1 MKRLILILVF
11 LSILSIFIGVK
22 DIYFLDIFNLSQ
34 DQIQVLV
41 LSRIPRLISIV
52 VAGAGLSICG
62 LIMQRIT
69 QNRFVSPTTAGTMD
83 SAKLG
88 ILISIIIFPGSSTL
102 TKMTTSFIFALAGS
116 FLFLGILRR
125 IKYRNTVIIPLIG
138 LMLGSVLDSITTFF
152 AYRYDLIQNISAWLQ
167 GDFSMIIKGRYEL
180 LYISIPFV
188 VLAFLYANKFTVAGM
203 GKDFS
208 VSLGL
213 NYNQVVTIGL
223 VIVALISSTVIIT
236 VGRIPFLGL
245 IIPNLVSMYR
255 GDNLKRSL
263 LSTAILG
270 AVFLLFCDIL
280 GRVIIYPYEVPIGL
294 TVGVLGSF
302 IFLFLLARRR
312 SYEG

>member
-22 DIYFLDIFNLSQ
+22 DISFLDIFNLSQ
-34 DQIQVLV
+34 DQIQVLI

-213 NYNQVVTIGL
+213 NYNQVVSIGL

-255 GDNLKRSL
+255 GDNLKKSL

>member
-22 DIYFLDIFNLSQ
+22 DISFWDIFNLSQ
-34 DQIQVLV
+34 DQIQVLI
-41 LSRIPRLISIV
+41 LSRIPRFISIV

-255 GDNLKRSL
+255 GDNLKKSL

>member
-1 MKRLILILVF
+1 MKRLALALIL

-255 GDNLKRSL
+255 GDNLKKSL

>member
-22 DIYFLDIFNLSQ
+22 DISFWDIFNLSQ

-188 VLAFLYANKFTVAGM
+188 VLAFLYANKFTLAGM

>member
-22 DIYFLDIFNLSQ
+22 DISFLDIFNLSQ

-255 GDNLKRSL
+255 GDNLKKSL

>member
-22 DIYFLDIFNLSQ
+22 DISFLDIFNLSQ

>member
-1 MKRLILILVF
+1 MKRLALALIL

-22 DIYFLDIFNLSQ
+22 DISFLDIFNLSQ
-34 DQIQVLV
+34 EQIQILL
-41 LSRIPRLISIV
+41 LSRIPRLISII

-88 ILISIIIFPGSSTL
+88 ILISIIVFPQASTL
-102 TKMTTSFIFALAGS
+102 TKMIISFIFALIGS
-116 FLFLGILRR
+116 FLFLGILRK

-167 GDFSMIIKGRYEL
+167 GDFSMIIK
-180 LYISIPFV
+180 V
-188 VLAFLYANKFTVAGM
+188 
-203 GKDFS
+203 
-208 VSLGL
+208 
-213 NYNQVVTIGL
+213 
-223 VIVALISSTVIIT
+223 
-236 VGRIPFLGL
+236 GL

-255 GDNLKRSL
+255 GDNLKKSL

-302 IFLFLLARRR
+302 IFLYLLARRR
-312 SYEG
+312 SYES

>member
-22 DIYFLDIFNLSQ
+22 DISFWDIFNLSQ

-213 NYNQVVTIGL
+213 NYNQVVSIGL

>member
-22 DIYFLDIFNLSQ
+22 DISFWDIFNLSQ

>member
-1 MKRLILILVF
+1 MGFTRRHMKRLILILVF

-22 DIYFLDIFNLSQ
+22 DISFWDIFNLSQ

-138 LMLGSVLDSITTFF
+138 LMLGSVLDSITT
-152 AYRYDLIQNISAWLQ
+152 
-167 GDFSMIIKGRYEL
+167 
-180 LYISIPFV
+180 
-188 VLAFLYANKFTVAGM
+188 
-203 GKDFS
+203 
-208 VSLGL
+208 
-213 NYNQVVTIGL
+213 
-223 VIVALISSTVIIT
+223 VIIT